1 MSKITGKYLQILV
14 AFSVALTLAAAR
26 AQIAPSTVNP
36 SGLPQQDTIDA
47 NCASG
52 DLSDCQQMNSI
63 NPSVQSQ
70 SGGTGA
76 GSSWNYPSLSS
87 GTPGSPMSVYRDN
100 AEGYGVDRTDRMLV
114 PRQRVPTKPLP
125 LTEFQML
132 VAASVGR
139 IVPIYGA
146 DLFTEVPDTFA
157 PVQRLPVTP
166 DYVIG
171 PGDELLIRTWGQVT
185 QNLHL
190 TVDRSGS
197 IYIPQVG
204 NFRVAG
210 LQFKQVQ
217 EFLKARLD
225 RVYRNY
231 DLNVNLGQLRSIQ
244 VFVTGEARKPGSYTV
259 SSLSTLLNAVFACG
273 GPGAN
278 GSLRHILLR
287 RDGALIADFDLYG
300 LLLKGDKSKDVNLA
314 TGDVLYFSP
323 VGPQVAIVGSVR
335 VPAIYELR
343 GDESAGEALRLAGGV
358 SGVAN
363 SSSLVIERTKKEP
376 DGNSSRVAVEV
387 TMNASSTAVPLR
399 DADIVRVRADAPKFS
414 RR

>member
-1 MSKITGKYLQILV
+1 MSKITSKYLQILV

-36 SGLPQQDTIDA
+36 SGLPQQDTIDPD
-47 NCASG
+47 CASG
-52 DLSDCQQMNSI
+52 VLSDCQQMNSI

-70 SGGTGA
+70 SGGTAA

-204 NFRVAG
+204 NLRVAG

-287 RDGALIADFDLYG
+287 RDGALIADFDL
-300 LLLKGDKSKDVNLA
+300 
-314 TGDVLYFSP
+314 
-323 VGPQVAIVGSVR
+323 
-335 VPAIYELR
+335 
-343 GDESAGEALRLAGGV
+343 
-358 SGVAN
+358 
-363 SSSLVIERTKKEP
+363 
-376 DGNSSRVAVEV
+376 
-387 TMNASSTAVPLR
+387 
-399 DADIVRVRADAPKFS
+399 
-414 RR
+414 